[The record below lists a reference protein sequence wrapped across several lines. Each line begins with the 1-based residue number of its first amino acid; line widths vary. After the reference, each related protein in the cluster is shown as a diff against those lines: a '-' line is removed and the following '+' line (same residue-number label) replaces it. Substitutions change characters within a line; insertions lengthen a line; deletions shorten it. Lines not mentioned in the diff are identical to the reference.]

1 MKLISR
7 FIVWYLKRHYELLE
21 CKNYIV
27 RMYTK
32 EHYEEMIEIERIRQE
47 KEKELRR
54 GGSLSVDISADVYA
68 LAQAFHS
75 MAETAERFG

>member
-7 FIVWYLKRHYELLE
+7 FIVWYLKRHYDVLD
-21 CKNYIV
+21 CKNYVV

-32 EHYEEMIEIERIRQE
+32 ELYEEMIEIERIRQE

>member
-1 MKLISR
+1 
-7 FIVWYLKRHYELLE
+7 
-21 CKNYIV
+21 
-27 RMYTK
+27 MYAK